1 MILKVDTDLVMVL
14 ILDGNSDISAHFWS
28 EIGALICLRH
38 LFRSTA
44 VADLK
49 SISKRPVCLHT
60 GATIAELPSDIVT
73 ADIVDRKEMVS
84 VQLTSCHV

>member
-1 MILKVDTDLVMVL
+1 MILKVDTDIVMVL
-14 ILDGNSDISAHFWS
+14 ILDGNSEIGAHVWS
-28 EIGALICLRH
+28 EIGAKICLRH

-44 VADLK
+44 VAGLK
-49 SISKRPVCLHT
+49 SLLNRPVCLPT
-60 GATIAELPSDIVT
+60 GAPIAELPSDIVT